1 MNKRLLWRVL
11 IVLSGLIWTALISGH
26 DLSFAVEKDRLLE
39 EAKKLFFDRYRESG
53 SLETISD
60 IVSSNLKEIKCYLLK
75 GKNSQESY
83 GYVIQVLN
91 PANDLCAVCPLNTER
106 SKKYADPCAR
116 FNAKPGTDEMVEQ
129 VKNSIVNDYQNNL
142 IIKRKGNG
150 ALSSEELQKIE
161 EHRKLVQLT
170 GWSWEEVKMYFVEFN
185 LKQREFKQG
194 PLGGCHVVGGELL
207 FLESGINV
215 YNRSIDL
222 CSD

>member
-11 IVLSGLIWTALISGH
+11 IVLSGLIWTAFILGY

-39 EAKKLFFDRYRESG
+39 EAKKLFFDRYRELG

-60 IVSSNLKEIKCYLLK
+60 IASSNLKEIKCYLLK

-83 GYVIQVLN
+83 GYAIQVLN

-116 FNAKPGTDEMVEQ
+116 FNAKPGTDEMVGQ
-129 VKNSIVNDYQNNL
+129 IKNNIVNDYRNNL

-150 ALSSEELQKIE
+150 ALSSEELQNIE
-161 EHRKLVQLT
+161 EYRKLVQST
-170 GWSWEEVKMYFVEFN
+170 DWVWEEVKMYFIEFN
-185 LKQREFKQG
+185 LKRQEFKQG
-194 PLGGCHVVGGELL
+194 PLGGCHLVGGELL
-207 FLESGINV
+207 FSETGINI
-215 YNRSIDL
+215 YNKPIEL
-222 CSD
+222 CFD